1 MKSSTKDEAQGK
13 WNKVKGKI
21 KEKAGKVTDNPDLES
36 EGKAEGRAGKVQEKV
51 GEVKKV
57 FDK

>member
-1 MKSSTKDEAQGK
+1 
-13 WNKVKGKI
+13 V
-21 KEKAGKVTDNPDLES
+21 AGKVSDNPDLAS

-51 GEVKKV
+51 GEVRKV